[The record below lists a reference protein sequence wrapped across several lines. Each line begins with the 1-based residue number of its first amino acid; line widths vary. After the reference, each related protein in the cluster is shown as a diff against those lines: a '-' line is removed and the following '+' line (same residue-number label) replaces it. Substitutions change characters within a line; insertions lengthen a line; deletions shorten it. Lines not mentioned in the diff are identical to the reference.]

1 MTFLRHAGTDDIEL
15 RELLTLL
22 SGTPS
27 YRLPQA
33 LPEPRLSGFA
43 SHPTFWAWC
52 PLLPD
57 QPTDR
62 PTSAAL
68 AAQTRGILPLDPP
81 GLVLLTLDYF
91 EALTPLRTLL
101 QPQLPDDLGRR
112 ALAQACSFALPRPTS
127 AGASCPEAILSSVA
141 LGCCPVATGTDNCV
155 SLRRDNTD
163 INRWVEMVQS
173 LPGDLTAF

>member
-1 MTFLRHAGTDDIEL
+1 MLAPTTSSFASSSLCLRALLPTDYLRLFLSLDFLASRAIRHSGPGALSYLTNRPTDQPLQLWLPRHAASCRSIL
-15 RELLTLL
+15 RV
-22 SGTPS
+22 
-27 YRLPQA
+27 
-33 LPEPRLSGFA
+33 
-43 SHPTFWAWC
+43 
-52 PLLPD
+52 LLP
-57 QPTDR
+57 
-62 PTSAAL
+62 
-68 AAQTRGILPLDPP
+68 
-81 GLVLLTLDYF
+81 LDYF

-127 AGASCPEAILSSVA
+127 AGASCPETILSSVA
-141 LGCCPVATGTDNCV
+141 LGCCPVVTGTDNCV